1 MDMNGDSM
9 SSKLGPVS
17 TWMGDLIR
25 RLTEGNEVSSF
36 LFLIFFLVSLNI
48 FIPLLRKLS
57 TSM

>member
-36 LFLIFFLVSLNI
+36 LFLIFFLVS
-48 FIPLLRKLS
+48 
-57 TSM
+57 